1 VRSTSIMVP
10 MGTVKVARL
19 LASVTR
25 M

>member
-10 MGTVKVARL
+10 TGTVKVARL